1 MCTIPTTCPHWVRTL
16 MQRGQ
21 GNQRSTCLYFALP
34 SEQAVNL
41 WLAPAYLGACHPS
54 PAQGERHHTPQPSL
68 LLLRLPLSSV
78 LLGWLEEV
86 AADWIILSVPFLPSM
101 HSFAVRCHFSSVA
114 CFLSGSHSESV
125 SACCIIS
132 YQLWHWS
139 AIAVRQKKKK
149 SESVLL
155 LVLKHICGS
164 KCPEL
169 PFCFTYALFMRVRIG
184 SGSEEVTRWDRFDFQ
199 SLRHNI
205 CQMHLF
211 RGSSFGLG

>member
-1 MCTIPTTCPHWVRTL
+1 MNYSL
-16 MQRGQ
+16 
-21 GNQRSTCLYFALP
+21 RSISPKYAFICSAL
-34 SEQAVNL
+34 
-41 WLAPAYLGACHPS
+41 
-54 PAQGERHHTPQPSL
+54 SL
-68 LLLRLPLSSV
+68 LFCCV
-78 LLGWLEEV
+78 
-86 AADWIILSVPFLPSM
+86 
-101 HSFAVRCHFSSVA
+101 

-139 AIAVRQKKKK
+139 AIAVRQKKK

-169 PFCFTYALFMRVRIG
+169 PFCFTHALFMRVRIG

-199 SLRHNI
+199 SLRHNV